1 MEERPR
7 NDGLFSFLGD
17 MAKVIILSLI
27 IILPIRYFIAQPFFV
42 RGASMEPVYDNGD
55 YLLVDEVSYRFS
67 DPERGE
73 VVIFRF
79 PGDSSQFYIK
89 RIIGLPGEQ
98 IAIGNGVITVT
109 NSEHPEGFVLREDYL
124 TKDTAGE
131 VSIRLG
137 ENEFFVLGDN
147 RDASYDSR
155 AWGVLPRSNIV
166 GRAFLRAWP
175 FNRAGILENP
185 NYETAGNN

>member
-42 RGASMEPVYDNGD
+42 RGASMEPAYDNGD

-67 DPERGE
+67 EPERGE
-73 VVIFRF
+73 VIIFRF
-79 PGDSSQFYIK
+79 PGDQSQFYIK
-89 RIIGLPGEQ
+89 RIIGLPNEQ
-98 IAIGNGVITVT
+98 VAVSNGIITII
-109 NSEHPEGFVLREDYL
+109 NSEYPAGFALQEDYL
-124 TKDTAGE
+124 TEDTAGE
-131 VSIRLG
+131 VSIKLG
-137 ENEFFVLGDN
+137 EDEFFVLGDN
-147 RDASYDSR
+147 RNASYDSR
-155 AWGVLPRSNIV
+155 AWGILPRSNIV

-175 FNRAGILENP
+175 IRSAGILKDPQYTLPE
-185 NYETAGNN
+185 GL